1 MATQQ
6 YDPVGAMGGLFAP
19 AYIHGDPVSEAAV
32 AAWNAAH
39 LKLRPTTDPKFSTDA
54 PKSPVEAQRDA
65 IVAQLLGGD
74 SSL

>member
-19 AYIHGDPVSEAAV
+19 AYIHGDPVSESTAV

-39 LKLRPTTDPKFSTDA
+39 FEAAAPTTDPKFSTNT
-54 PKSPVEAQRDA
+54 
-65 IVAQLLGGD
+65 
-74 SSL
+74 